1 MSTQLSTVAE
11 CVATLCSAYHDGAQT
26 LLQIKAK
33 RKGLDI
39 SAQELELSITRA
51 ESAVNKQYGVTRKRL
66 GDAFA
71 LGDGMPHGS
80 RSKISAHCFQAL
92 QAVRYKISLSMSR
105 LK

>member
-1 MSTQLSTVAE
+1 MSTQTSTVAD
-11 CVATLCSAYHDGAQT
+11 CVATLCSAYHSGAQI

-51 ESAVNKQYGVTRKRL
+51 ESVVNKQYGVTRKHL

-71 LGDGMPHGS
+71 LGDGMLHGS
-80 RSKISAHCFQAL
+80 GSKISAHYLQAL
-92 QAVRYKISLSMSR
+92 QAVRYKTSPSMSR
-105 LK
+105 IK